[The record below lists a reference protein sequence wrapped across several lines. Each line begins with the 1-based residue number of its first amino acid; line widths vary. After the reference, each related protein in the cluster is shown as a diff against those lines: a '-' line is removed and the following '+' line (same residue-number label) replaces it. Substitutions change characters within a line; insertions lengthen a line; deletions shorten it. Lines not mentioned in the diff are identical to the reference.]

1 MTGMT
6 HYQREQGAG
15 MNKAIVVGG
24 GISGLATAF
33 LLRKKAGEAGIELDV
48 TLLEK
53 EERVGGKIWSIKE
66 EGYLCEWGPNGF
78 LDSKPQTLDL
88 CRDLGASERLLRSND
103 NARKRFIYTGG
114 ALNRLPENGPMFLK
128 SGLISWPG
136 KFRLALEPFIP
147 KRDDGADETLAS
159 FGRRRLGEEAL
170 QKLIAPMVSGIF
182 AGDPETMSLVS
193 CFPRIAELEREYGS
207 LVKAMIKL
215 AKKKQQEAAQGK
227 AVSSA
232 AGPGGVLTSF
242 RGGIQELTDI
252 LAEQLGSESIVTGQT
267 VTALARGGSAPW
279 RLRTDTIDIDADVV
293 VLASPAHATASIV
306 SGVDAA
312 MAQVLGEIPYASMTV
327 VCFGYER
334 ERIAH
339 DLNGFGYLIPKEEGM
354 NTLGTLWDS
363 SIFENRAPAGK
374 VLLRSMLG
382 GACFPGHVNLSDAEV
397 QQRVRGDLQVT
408 MGITAEPSFVSIFR
422 HPQAIP
428 QYTVGHAKRLAAL
441 EERTAAHPGLF
452 LTGNSYRGIGLNDC
466 AAAANR
472 TADEAVSHLKAR

>member
-1 MTGMT
+1 M
-6 HYQREQGAG
+6 
-15 MNKAIVVGG
+15 KKVIVVGG

-33 LLRKKAGEAGIELDV
+33 LLRKKGGEAGIDLDV

-88 CRDLGASERLLRSND
+88 CRDLGATGKLLRSND

-136 KFRLALEPFIP
+136 KLRLAMEPFIP
-147 KRDDGADETLAS
+147 KRTDGADETLAS

-170 QKLIAPMVSGIF
+170 QKLISPMVSGIF
-182 AGDPETMSLVS
+182 AGNPETMSLRS
-193 CFPRIAELEREYGS
+193 CFPRIAELEDEYGS
-207 LVKAMIKL
+207 LIRAMIKL
-215 AKKKQQEAAQGK
+215 AKKKKQETAQGK

-242 RGGIQELTDI
+242 RWGIQELTDI
-252 LAEQLGSESIVTGQT
+252 LAEQLGAESIVTGQT
-267 VTALARGGSAPW
+267 VTGLTTGGSAPW
-279 RLRTDTIDIDADVV
+279 RLRTATVDIDADVV
-293 VLASPAHATASIV
+293 VLASPAHATAGII
-306 SGVDAA
+306 SGVDPA

-334 ERIAH
+334 ERIAC
-339 DLNGFGYLIPKEEGM
+339 DLNGFGYLIPKGEGM

-363 SIFENRAPAGK
+363 SIFENRAPEGK

-382 GACFPGHVNLSDAEV
+382 GACFPDYVNLSDAEV
-397 QQRVRGDLQVT
+397 MQRVRGDLQAI
-408 MGITAEPSFVSIFR
+408 MGITAEPSFVRIFR

-428 QYTVGHAKRLAAL
+428 QYTVGHAKRLTAL
-441 EERTAAHPGLF
+441 QERAPAHPGLF

-472 TADEAVSHLKAR
+472 TADEVVAHLKAR